1 MGMGKGSMPA
11 MPAPVIMESP
21 EQAEYLPDKSKLP
34 DIPEV
39 NQAKLDEEKRRK
51 MQRLALTDTRES
63 NITNIGGALGEG
75 FVEGAEINKP
85 GLFVTPKKIGTS
97 PTQGLL
103 SSEGA

>member
-11 MPAPVIMESP
+11 MPAPVIMERP

-63 NITNIGGALGEG
+63 NITNIGGALGDG
-75 FVEGAEINKP
+75 TTDDQEIQRL
-85 GLFVTPKKIGTS
+85 GLFVTPKTIGKSSTK
-97 PTQGLL
+97 GLL
-103 SSEGA
+103 SS

>member
-11 MPAPVIMESP
+11 MPAPVIMERP

-51 MQRLALTDTRES
+51 MQRLAQTDTRES
-63 NITNIGGALGEG
+63 NITNIGGALGDGTTEDQ
-75 FVEGAEINKP
+75 EIQRL
-85 GLFVTPKKIGTS
+85 GLFVTPKTIGKSSTK
-97 PTQGLL
+97 GLL
-103 SSEGA
+103 SS